1 MPPMLRLALPKGRIT
16 DEVVR
21 LLTAAGLPVRSNGR
35 SYRPLVD
42 SAGIEAKYLK
52 PQNIPRLIEIGA
64 HDCGFTGHDW
74 VVESGADVVQVL
86 DTGLDPVTLVAAVP
100 ETRAGE
106 SAAPEASAARAST
119 PAASRPGESPPG
131 RPLIV
136 ASEYETI
143 SRRYLEGRGAPY
155 LFIRTFGATEV
166 FPPEDADMILDLVAT
181 GTTLRENHLVAVDE
195 VLQSSTRFIA
205 SRAALDDTAKAE
217 RIEMLRTMMQAALE
231 GRRRVLL
238 EMNVARDRLAA
249 VVDVLP
255 AMKSPTI
262 QELYGGKGYAVK
274 AAVPR
279 DGLPGVILRLRQA
292 GATDLIAYA
301 LEKVIP

>member
-1 MPPMLRLALPKGRIT
+1 MLRLALPKGRIT
-16 DEVVR
+16 EEVVN
-21 LLTAAGLPVRSNGR
+21 LLAAAGLLVRSNGR
-35 SYRPLVD
+35 SYRPQV
-42 SAGIEAKYLK
+42 SEAGIEAKYLK

-86 DTGLDPVTLVAAVP
+86 DTGLDPVTLVAA
-100 ETRAGE
+100 
-106 SAAPEASAARAST
+106 APEAADARAVA
-119 PAASRPGESPPG
+119 PAGSRPGEAPAG

-136 ASEYETI
+136 ASEYESIT
-143 SRRYLEGRGAPY
+143 RRYLDGRGRPY

-166 FPPEDADMILDLVAT
+166 FPPEDADMILDLVST
-181 GTTLRENHLVAVDE
+181 GTTLRENHLVVVDE
-195 VLQSSTRFIA
+195 VLKSSTRFVA
-205 SRAALDDTAKAE
+205 SRAALANAEKAE
-217 RIEMLRTMMQAALE
+217 RIDMLRTLMQAALE
-231 GRRRVLL
+231 ARRRVLL
-238 EMNVARDRLAA
+238 EMNVARERLAA

>member
-1 MPPMLRLALPKGRIT
+1 MLRLALPKGRIT
-16 DEVVR
+16 EEVLQ
-21 LLTAAGLPVRSNGR
+21 LLGAAGLPVRSNGR
-35 SYRPLVD
+35 SYRPQV
-42 SAGIEAKYLK
+42 SEAGIEAKYLK

-86 DTGLDPVTLVAAVP
+86 DTDLDPVTLVAA
-100 ETRAGE
+100 
-106 SAAPEASAARAST
+106 APEASDAGGAAPS
-119 PAASRPGESPPG
+119 G

-136 ASEYETI
+136 ASEYENIT
-143 SRRYLEGRGAPY
+143 RRYLDGRGRPY

-181 GTTLRENHLVAVDE
+181 GTTLRENHLVVVDE
-195 VLQSSTRFIA
+195 VLKSSTRFVA
-205 SRAALDDTAKAE
+205 ARAALADPEKAE
-217 RIEMLRTMMQAALE
+217 RIDMLRTLMQAALE
-231 GRRRVLL
+231 ARRRVLL
-238 EMNVARDRLAA
+238 EMNVAREQLAA

-279 DGLPGVILRLRQA
+279 DGLPAVILRLRQA